1 MLSGI
6 TAAQVPITRVSLC
19 AVGPGAVKGG
29 KAPMYKNILVPLD
42 FSPGSDKAIQAA
54 ATLARSMGGK
64 LNVVTVLPEYGY
76 STVAQHFPKDA
87 QEKARVDALE
97 KLKSYVEEQGAG
109 DVLGE
114 LSATQG
120 SIYKKILDIAES
132 SKADL
137 IVISG
142 RSEQWVDRFL
152 MGSNAEK
159 VVRYAGCTVLV
170 VKG

>member
-1 MLSGI
+1 
-6 TAAQVPITRVSLC
+6 
-19 AVGPGAVKGG
+19 
-29 KAPMYKNILVPLD
+29 MYKNILVPLD
-42 FSPGSDKAIQAA
+42 FSPGSDKALQAA

-64 LNVVTVLPEYGY
+64 LKVITVLPDYGF

-87 QEKARVDALE
+87 QEKARTEALE

-114 LSATQG
+114 TLVCQG
-120 SIYKKILDIAES
+120 SIYKQILDTADS
-132 SKADL
+132 CKADL

>member
-1 MLSGI
+1 
-6 TAAQVPITRVSLC
+6 
-19 AVGPGAVKGG
+19 
-29 KAPMYKNILVPLD
+29 MYKNILVPLD

-54 ATLARSMGGK
+54 AVLARSMDCK
-64 LNVVTVLPEYGY
+64 INVITVLPEFGF
-76 STVAQHFPKDA
+76 STVAQYFPKDA
-87 QEKARVDALE
+87 QKKARKEALE

-114 LSATQG
+114 SFADQG
-120 SIYKKILDIAES
+120 SIYKKILDVAES

-159 VVRYAGCTVLV
+159 VVRYADCTVLV